1 MALDSLFLYTYNG
14 FFREGMSLMS
24 YVLTNDQGILKFVIN
39 RPDKRNAIN
48 FEVMEGLERAL
59 ETVMTSSIRCL
70 VISGEGDKSFCS
82 GGDLSEF
89 HSLKTEEEAYSM
101 LSRMAD
107 ILYRIATLP
116 IPVIALVNGSAVG
129 GGCEIA
135 TACDYRI
142 VSSHAKCGFIQGTL
156 GITTGWGGGTYLI
169 EKFSPTDKML
179 KFLSEATPLN
189 SEELLQ
195 IGWASHVYSTDP
207 WEAFAQF
214 IHRMESVDPSVHRA
228 YKEIVIR
235 KWEQT
240 QLKERILKEVRS
252 CAILWES
259 EAHEQAVQNFL
270 SKKRND

>member
-1 MALDSLFLYTYNG
+1 
-14 FFREGMSLMS
+14 MS

-39 RPDKRNAIN
+39 RPEKRNAIN
-48 FEVMEGLERAL
+48 FEVMDGLERAV
-59 ETVMTSSIRCL
+59 EIVMNSSIRYL

-142 VSSHAKCGFIQGTL
+142 VSSEAKCGFIQGSL
-156 GITTGWGGGTYLI
+156 GITSGWGGGTYLI
-169 EKFSPTDKML
+169 EKFSHTDRML
-179 KFLSEATPLN
+179 KFLSEATPLD
-189 SEELLQ
+189 SKELLQ
-195 IGWASHVYSTDP
+195 IGWASDVYSNDH
-207 WEAFAQF
+207 WGAFTQF
-214 IHRMESVDPSVHRA
+214 IQRMESVDPSVHRA
-228 YKEIVIR
+228 YKEIAIR
-235 KWEQT
+235 KWQQSE
-240 QLKERILKEVRS
+240 LRERIEKEVRR

-259 EAHEQAVQNFL
+259 EVHEQAVQNFL
-270 SKKRND
+270 SKKK